1 MFLTV
6 PAAPY
11 DFPLNGGLSPA
22 TCALMVIDMQIDFC
36 APGGFMDRMGVDL
49 APLRAP
55 IEPIS
60 RVLAAMRDK
69 GFTVVHTRETFQ
81 PDLSDVQPHRRF
93 RGVDGEAIIPG
104 DPGPLGRS
112 LIQGEPCWDIIP
124 ELAPRGG
131 EAIFDK
137 NAYGAFGST
146 DIHAYLAARGIA
158 NLVITGVTTNCCI
171 HSNLREALDRGY
183 DCLVLED
190 CCGATSTDSHDQ
202 SLAMMRSDDGV
213 FGAIADSAAL
223 IEAIRAPRSP

>member
-1 MFLTV
+1 MPLTV

-11 DFPLNGGLSPA
+11 GFPLNGELSPA
-22 TCALMVIDMQIDFC
+22 TSALMVIDMQIDFC
-36 APGGFMDRMGVDL
+36 APGGFMDRAGVDL

-60 RVLAAMRDK
+60 RVLSAMRD
-69 GFTVVHTRETFQ
+69 GGYTVVHTRETFW

-93 RGVDGEAIIPG
+93 RGVGGEAVIPG
-104 DPGPLGRS
+104 DPGPLGRC
-112 LIQGEPCWDIIP
+112 LIRGEPCWDIIP
-124 ELAPRGG
+124 ELTPREG
-131 EAIFDK
+131 EAVFDK

-190 CCGATSTDSHDQ
+190 CCGAATAESHER

-213 FGAIADSAAL
+213 FGAIADSSAL
-223 IEAIRAPRSP
+223 IEAIKAPRSP